1 VSNQLRRRIAVTG
14 VGAWSALG
22 PNAQDAWHA
31 VSSGR
36 SGVRAAL
43 LSGGDHAPPAREWP
57 VAIVDGDVVGILEA
71 RLQRRIGTS
80 LDPFAL
86 FALGAAHE
94 ALVQAGLVGAPALRR
109 RTAVVF
115 GHGLGG
121 LATLEKAFERFYG
134 LKTAKVHPQTVPR
147 SMVSAPVSAI
157 AMEFGVEGP
166 VFAVSS
172 ACSSSGHAI
181 IQGAQLIA
189 SGRVDAALVGGSEA
203 IVTAASLH
211 CWDGLQ
217 AISKTACRPFSLGRD
232 GMILGEGAGALLLE
246 EVDHARARGASVL
259 AELTGTGM
267 SSDAY
272 HLTQPSLAGAIASM
286 TEACEAAGV
295 LSATGLLI
303 SAHGTGTPLNDANE
317 AAAIHGVFGDRAR
330 GHPVIATKSAH
341 GHLIGASTALQAVL
355 AISALR
361 ERLAP
366 PILNMLAPDPDCDL
380 DLVLGDARAIE
391 CEAAL
396 INSFAFGGL
405 NTSLVFARDAR

>member
-1 VSNQLRRRIAVTG
+1 MSNQRRIAVTG

-22 PNAQDAWHA
+22 PNVQDAWRALASGQCGIRA
-31 VSSGR
+31 VN
-36 SGVRAAL
+36 

-57 VAIVDGDVVGILEA
+57 VAIVEGDIVATLET

-80 LDPFAL
+80 LDPVAL

-94 ALVQAGLVGAPALRR
+94 ALAQAGLAGAPALRR

-121 LATLEKAFERFYG
+121 LANLEKAYERFYG

-147 SMVSAPVSAI
+147 VMVSAPVSAI

-172 ACSSSGHAI
+172 ACASSGHAI

-217 AISKTACRPFSLGRD
+217 AISKTVCRPFSLGRD
-232 GMILGEGAGALLLE
+232 GMVLGEGAGALLLE
-246 EVDHARARGASVL
+246 ALDHACARGAPIL

-272 HLTQPSLAGAIASM
+272 HLTQPSLAGAMASM
-286 TEACEAAGV
+286 TEACEAAGM
-295 LSATGLLI
+295 LSASGLLI
-303 SAHGTGTPLNDANE
+303 SAHGTGTPLNDSNE
-317 AAAIHGVFGDRAR
+317 AAAIRGVFGDRAQR
-330 GHPVIATKSAH
+330 HPVIATKSAH
-341 GHLIGASTALQAVL
+341 GHTIGASTALQAVL
-355 AISALR
+355 AIIALR
-361 ERLAP
+361 QRLAP
-366 PILNMLAPDPDCDL
+366 PILNMLEPDPDCDL
-380 DLVLGDARAIE
+380 DLVLGDARAID